1 MNQIH
6 ATPFAFQFSPVYT
19 SFRRPNLHSVKST
32 LKPLLP
38 RMVVQLPNGGVTSPK
53 GFKAAGYTAGFKP
66 SGQPDLAL
74 VSTQDNQPVP
84 TAAVFT
90 TNLVR
95 AAPVTLSEAH
105 MNKSSHHIAAVML
118 NAGQANAATGEAGL
132 QDAMLSAVLL
142 ADELAIN
149 THNVLI
155 CSTGVIGHRI
165 NMSKMRAAVPKL
177 VTMADET
184 LEAGIAAADAITTTD
199 LVRKH
204 VAFQDEIA
212 GHTVTVGGM
221 CKGSGMIHPSM
232 ATMLAVI
239 TCDADVIPSVWQSM
253 LKRAVD
259 KSFNAIT
266 VDGDTST
273 NDVVCAMASG
283 QSGLSISSETCAEA
297 VMLEK
302 LLTKVCEFL
311 AKSVARDGEGAT
323 VLLQIDVSGADSDE
337 EAMLVA
343 KAVASSSLV
352 KSAVFGHDP
361 NWGRIAAA
369 AGRSGASFDQT
380 SLKIFIGAHQL
391 MDNGTPLEFD
401 AKAASKYMSDKST
414 APKDAY
420 LTERDTVVI
429 SVQIGNGSGSATA
442 WGCDL
447 SYKYVEINAEYT
459 T

>member
-1 MNQIH
+1 M
-6 ATPFAFQFSPVYT
+6 TSSAFLSYSFYP
-19 SFRRPNLHSVKST
+19 SFRPLNSSPLISPRNA
-32 LKPLLP
+32 PLLLKMISHFP
-38 RMVVQLPNGGVTSPK
+38 DGGITSPK

-74 VSTQDNQPVP
+74 VTTHDGQPVP
-84 TAAVFT
+84 AAAVFT

-105 MNKSSHHIAAVML
+105 MKRSSNQISAVL
-118 NAGQANAATGEAGL
+118 INAGQANAATGDAGL
-132 QDAMLSAVLL
+132 QDALLSAVTL
-142 ADELAIN
+142 ADELSVATYNIF
-149 THNVLI
+149 I
-155 CSTGVIGHRI
+155 CSTGVIGRRI
-165 NMSKMRAAVPKL
+165 DMSKMTAAIPQL
-177 VTMADET
+177 VSATCDGA
-184 LEAGIAAADAITTTD
+184 EASKDAAIAITTTD
-199 LVRKH
+199 LVHKQI
-204 VAFQDEIA
+204 AFQDEIG

-239 TCDADVIPSVWQSM
+239 TCDADIIPSIWQGM

-273 NDVVCAMASG
+273 NDVVCALASG
-283 QSGLSISSETCAEA
+283 KSGLSITSETSDEA
-297 VMLEK
+297 SKLEQ
-302 LLTKVCEFL
+302 LLTKTCEHL

-323 VLLQIDVSGADSDE
+323 VLLEVQVSGAKSDE
-337 EAMLVA
+337 NAMRVA
-343 KAVASSSLV
+343 KAVVSSSLV

-369 AGRSGASFDQT
+369 AGRSGALFDQ
-380 SLKIFIGAHQL
+380 SYLKISIGNHLL
-391 MDNGTPLEFD
+391 MDKGTPLDFD
-401 AKAASKYMSDKST
+401 AKAASQYMVDKSSAST
-414 APKDAY
+414 NDY
-420 LTERDTVVI
+420 MTEKDTVMI
-429 SVQIGNGSGSATA
+429 SVQVGDGSGTATA